1 MRSNLAV
8 AFIVI
13 VILGGASTI
22 LAASNTVEGA
32 GKDASRAGH
41 EISEGINEHR

>member
-22 LAASNTVEGA
+22 LTANTVEGA
-32 GKDASRAGH
+32 GQNVSKASH
-41 EISEGINEHR
+41 EISESARK